1 MAYRVEFTPRAARDF
16 KSLDGSVRRRI
27 KQRIDSL
34 ADNPYPSGIRKIEGE
49 EELYRLRVG
58 DYRILYQAKGKAV
71 LDTAQILP
79 ENLGGGVRQQRSRGR
94 RAPLVGD
101 DDGGRAFRPS
111 DEDRDRGDGKEG
123 SLGWGG
129 PEHKMI

>member
-16 KSLDGSVRRRI
+16 KSLDGSVRGRI

-58 DYRILYQAKGKAV
+58 DYRILYQVKGKALLV
-71 LDTAQILP
+71 LI
-79 ENLGGGVRQQRSRGR
+79 VRIGH
-94 RAPLVGD
+94 
-101 DDGGRAFRPS
+101 
-111 DEDRDRGDGKEG
+111 RGDVYRRI
-123 SLGWGG
+123 GG
-129 PEHKMI
+129 